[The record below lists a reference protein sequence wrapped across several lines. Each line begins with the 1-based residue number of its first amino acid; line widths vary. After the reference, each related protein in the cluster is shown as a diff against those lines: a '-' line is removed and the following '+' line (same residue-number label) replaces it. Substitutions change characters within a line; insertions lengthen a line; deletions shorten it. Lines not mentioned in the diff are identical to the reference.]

1 MKKENLIKEFEEF
14 DTLQFKEFSSLIS
27 SKDNGEIYPPYL
39 PHIGKK
45 YSEYKIMGYGMAQSI
60 NKPWEG
66 LSSLTKKE
74 KVIQMFGKE
83 NPGEIWIAPYR
94 VMLSIIGVY
103 LYAKHDV
110 FLNSLKDV
118 HQYVSATNYYK
129 FSFSENGRDIN
140 PNDKLKEFISPDNY
154 EIYLKANDNLVASEL
169 DLLNPSIIFT
179 FRGRHIKQLKK
190 LDYKVITIN
199 DPSWILRGAGGCLKK
214 IGSWFRKI
222 EDSKAIEL
230 VDNYINN
237 INEIDT
243 QYAGKK
249 EAIKIY
255 LLKYFSDFKTTK
267 E

>member
-27 SKDNGEIYPPYL
+27 SKDNGKIYPPYL

-74 KVIQMFGKE
+74 KVMQMFGKE
-83 NPGEIWIAPYR
+83 DPGQIWIAPYR
-94 VMLSIIGVY
+94 VVLSIIGVY
-103 LYAKHDV
+103 LYAKHNV

-118 HQYVSATNYYK
+118 HQYVAATNYYK
-129 FSFSENGRDIN
+129 FSFNKDGKDIN
-140 PNDKLKEFISPDNY
+140 PNDKLKEILSPVNY
-154 EIYLKANDNLVASEL
+154 KIYLEANNSLVASEL
-169 DLLNPSIIFT
+169 DLLNPLIIFT
-179 FRGRHIKQLKK
+179 FKGAHVEK
-190 LDYKVITIN
+190 LEELGYKIITIH
-199 DPSWILRGAGGCLKK
+199 DPSWILQGHNGFLKETGK
-214 IGSWFRKI
+214 WFRKI
-222 EDSKAIEL
+222 EDNKAIEL
-230 VDNYINN
+230 VDCYINDIN
-237 INEIDT
+237 IIDA

-267 E
+267 